1 MLDGPPQNSP
11 NASRGSSLRLAEAV
25 FKRQV
30 DLAGLCPIPGRG
42 CVARCLGSGLGR
54 AGRGRDGENGGDFVL
69 LHSNILT
76 NCEELTQR
84 RRDSLRNAEKGE
96 GRRSSNRRSPPCP
109 TGRARRVCSNGSASS
124 PRRRVCSTRKPTRS
138 S

>member
-54 AGRGRDGENGGDFVL
+54 AGRGRGGGKGGDFVL
-69 LHSNILT
+69 LYSNLLAGG
-76 NCEELTQR
+76 EELTQR
-84 RRDSLRNAEKGE
+84 KGKEGALLLCVPPRPLRLCVKAVLISVAALPGCDFALNSLRVF
-96 GRRSSNRRSPPCP
+96 
-109 TGRARRVCSNGSASS
+109 RANS
-124 PRRRVCSTRKPTRS
+124 
-138 S
+138 